1 MGCDAVRLLFAIY
14 SLVFVVS
21 MGQAFV
27 WGFVEKDKLT
37 LTCVTF
43 STFTYVISAFYII
56 RGVRKSSESTY
67 TMWGKSF

>member
-1 MGCDAVRLLFAIY
+1 MGCDAVKLLFAIY
-14 SLVFVVS
+14 SLAFAFS

-43 STFTYVISAFYII
+43 STFIYVISAFYII
-56 RGVRKSSESTY
+56 
-67 TMWGKSF
+67 